1 MGECTLT
8 AKTNNLLAVSR
19 DPPGNDPIP
28 NLPTWSMGGE
38 TEHSIGMHSQKEFAV
53 YFAATLII
61 IIMSILFSNYAAHH
75 KHWYFLPE
83 AAGYTMKRRF
93 FFDNITAIVTYAV
106 AGTTI
111 SSFVVGVIVYIAGY
125 AGASLK
131 MTLAESLSFG
141 ALISATEP
149 TLFYLVFGESSLND
163 AVAIVLFASF
173 SKFIGNSF
181 TASAIPLA
189 IFDFTFIFVGST
201 LVGIVFGMLSAL
213 LFKHYNFKGCLYQEI
228 GVYIMFTYL
237 PFAVCT
243 VVDLSGVV
251 AILFTGTWRCQ
262 GNVLTG
268 VPGISMKHYTCNNLS
283 DEGKASYVLLS
294 RPACWCAD
302 DGVCHRVAKFFN
314 AISYVSEATIFLN
327 LGLAVFSLEEG
338 FHLGF
343 TVCTLVAC
351 LVGRA
356 LHVYPLTY
364 LINTRKTEER
374 KIPLATQHMI
384 WFSGLRGAL
393 CFALALEWPNEL
405 QRQEIITVT
414 MVIVLV
420 TLFIGGGATVPV
432 LNFFKI
438 KRLTPTEEL
447 EIDQNVRPMKRM
459 RILQFDAKYLVPFF
473 THMHP
478 DVDGNVSKAA
488 VAASDQEESSK
499 NDDSQV
505 RAPAPVTSVHNEDED
520 GIDFANIH

>member
-1 MGECTLT
+1 
-8 AKTNNLLAVSR
+8 
-19 DPPGNDPIP
+19 
-28 NLPTWSMGGE
+28 
-38 TEHSIGMHSQKEFAV
+38 MHSQREFAV

-61 IIMSILFSNYAAHH
+61 IILSILFSNYAAHH

-189 IFDFTFIFVGST
+189 ILDFTFIFVGST

-228 GVYIMFTYL
+228 AVYIMFTYL

-251 AILFTGTWRCQ
+251 AILFTG
-262 GNVLTG
+262 
-268 VPGISMKHYTCNNLS
+268 ISMKHYTCNNLS
-283 DEGKASYVLLS
+283 EEGKASYVCSFVLLRLSMS
-294 RPACWCAD
+294 RRRQCLM
-302 DGVCHRVAKFFN
+302 
-314 AISYVSEATIFLN
+314 SYVD
-327 LGLAVFSLEEG
+327 LGLAVFSLQEG
-338 FHLGF
+338 FHFGF
-343 TVCTLVAC
+343 SVCTLMAC

-356 LHVYPLTY
+356 LHVYPLSY
-364 LINTRKTEER
+364 LINLRKADDR
-374 KIPLATQHMI
+374 KIPAATQHMI

-405 QRQEIITVT
+405 QRQVCTDAIKTMSQRDIELLMLLTQEIITVT
-414 MVIVLV
+414 MVIVLI
-420 TLFIGGGATVPV
+420 TLFVGGGATVPV
-432 LNFFKI
+432 LN
-438 KRLTPTEEL
+438 
-447 EIDQNVRPMKRM
+447 
-459 RILQFDAKYLVPFF
+459 
-473 THMHP
+473 
-478 DVDGNVSKAA
+478 
-488 VAASDQEESSK
+488 
-499 NDDSQV
+499 
-505 RAPAPVTSVHNEDED
+505 
-520 GIDFANIH
+520 